1 MNEEWSI
8 FYHKN
13 VCATLDVTDS
23 GHVTRIPLSSVSGK
37 FLLILRTVIAVPL
50 QVDGL
55 FLRLKTKLISEKHIW
70 GRSNF
75 QPWSFA
81 AKMDTTS
88 EKQEGISC
96 ISWFKAR
103 QKSRRVARVAS
114 KLRMEVVQ
122 HSGLMW
128 RRTSFD
134 LKLRFCNF
142 ANHWPMGKFSL
153 QWLTWP
159 SFHIQQRSEVWTEGQ
174 RYEQKVRGM
183 NRRSEEWT
191 EGQRYEQKVRGMN
204 RRSEVWTEEY
214 KTVWHCRAQ
223 SGLDKMQGTTHL
235 TLIADDGPCEDSQ
248 TDQAIIN

>member
-1 MNEEWSI
+1 MRSSEKKWCWNEAIVLQWPITGSVLSQCFFTPFGTI

-174 RYEQKVRGM
+174 RYEQKSTKLSGTAEHNQGLTR
-183 NRRSEEWT
+183 
-191 EGQRYEQKVRGMN
+191 
-204 RRSEVWTEEY
+204 
-214 KTVWHCRAQ
+214 CRAQ
-223 SGLDKMQGTTHL
+223 P
-235 TLIADDGPCEDSQ
+235 I
-248 TDQAIIN
+248 